1 MNLGSFIIIM
11 IIHNYDYHPYSSI
24 IMIIIHSESW
34 SMAGT
39 CLDATAATGK
49 SPCAWSPIRGTT
61 SPWDDGG
68 GGGLSFFS
76 GDPMWIMWLWLKI
89 GCFKTPQ
96 LIYIYICYI
105 CSDSVFRQTHSR
117 DFWFKK
123 VIRGLAVWADS
134 IERCPVKFLWAMEAA
149 PVERHEQLAPRPG
162 ADTWNYWTNAWTNKL
177 VILGIETLPFWMS
190 ICLIYLVNP
199 KPTGKVDAFVRKV
212 TTSVHGWLGNPHCL
226 IHIYIYMFFCNPPP
240 RPTIFTHFACSWHI
254 VL

>member
-11 IIHNYDYHPYSSI
+11 IIQNYDYHPYSSI

-49 SPCAWSPIRGTT
+49 SPCAWSPIRRGTT

-96 LIYIYICYI
+96 LRY
-105 CSDSVFRQTHSR
+105 
-117 DFWFKK
+117 
-123 VIRGLAVWADS
+123 
-134 IERCPVKFLWAMEAA
+134 
-149 PVERHEQLAPRPG
+149 
-162 ADTWNYWTNAWTNKL
+162 
-177 VILGIETLPFWMS
+177 
-190 ICLIYLVNP
+190 
-199 KPTGKVDAFVRKV
+199 
-212 TTSVHGWLGNPHCL
+212 
-226 IHIYIYMFFCNPPP
+226 IYIYMLHMFRFCFQTDPFAGFLVQKSDSGFSCLSWLNRALPGEVFVSYGSCARWASWAIGSAP
-240 RPTIFTHFACSWHI
+240 RRRYMKLLDQCMDQ
-254 VL
+254 

>member
-1 MNLGSFIIIM
+1 MAIFNSYVKLPEG
-11 IIHNYDYHPYSSI
+11 
-24 IMIIIHSESW
+24 

-39 CLDATAATGK
+39 CLDATGK
-49 SPCAWSPIRGTT
+49 SWRLISDQTTRT

-68 GGGLSFFS
+68 GGGLSFFR

-96 LIYIYICYI
+96 LIYICYI
-105 CSDSVFRQTHSR
+105 CVTYVPILFSDRLHSR

-162 ADTWNYWTNAWTNKL
+162 ADTWNFWTNGWTNKL
-177 VILGIETLPFWMS
+177 VILGMETLPFWMS

-199 KPTGKVDAFVRKV
+199 KATGKVDAFVRKV

-226 IHIYIYMFFCNPPP
+226 IQIYI
-240 RPTIFTHFACSWHI
+240 
-254 VL
+254 